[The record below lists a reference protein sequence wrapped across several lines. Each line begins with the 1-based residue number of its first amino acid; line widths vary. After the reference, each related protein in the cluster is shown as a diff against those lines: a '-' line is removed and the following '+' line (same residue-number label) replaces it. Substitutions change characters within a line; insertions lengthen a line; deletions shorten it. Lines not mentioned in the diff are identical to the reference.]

1 MIASGLQII
10 YSQEEVA
17 LVQNLIYY
25 VERAYRTPDYHAVVY
40 ADIDA
45 HNRNRSIFETLIPRG
60 SNTKNIDASLMCA
73 ISWPAFATHVY
84 SNYKRTKNRIIR
96 ELDGE
101 YGFKRYIG
109 DGYGSEVG

>member
-1 MIASGLQII
+1 MIF
-10 YSQEEVA
+10 
-17 LVQNLIYY
+17 
-25 VERAYRTPDYHAVVY
+25 
-40 ADIDA
+40 
-45 HNRNRSIFETLIPRG
+45 RNRSIFETLIPRG
-60 SNTKNIDASLMCA
+60 SNTKNTDASLMCA

-109 DGYGSEVG
+109 KNGMNLSLVCIGFKNLRFFLIGVLAR